1 MKNEITPRQK
11 EILSYIFDFIEENGY
26 SPSMRDIASNFNIA
40 STNGVSGH
48 IDALITKKFLEK
60 ANNASRTLTITSK
73 GLEQLGKQADQ
84 NKTIA
89 LNDGSFSI
97 PILGRVAAGFP
108 ILHYE
113 NFDGAVVVDPSL
125 MKEKKDTFALK
136 VKGDSMIN
144 AGIFEDD
151 IVIVH
156 KQGFAGNGDVVVAQ
170 IDGEITV
177 KTYLMKNNQVYLLPA
192 NDKYEPIVVGHNSS
206 FVLIGKVTGVTR
218 CLN

>member
-1 MKNEITPRQK
+1 MKHEITPRQK
-11 EILSYIFDFIEENGY
+11 EILAFIYDFIEENGY
-26 SPSMRDIASNFNIA
+26 SPSMRDIASNFKMA

-48 IDALITKKFLEK
+48 IDALIAKKFLDKE
-60 ANNASRTLTITSK
+60 NNVSRTLTITEK
-73 GLEQLGKQADQ
+73 GLAQLGKNAGEGA
-84 NKTIA
+84 IESG
-89 LNDGSFSI
+89 DGKFSI

-108 ILHYE
+108 ILHYD
-113 NFDGAVVVDPSL
+113 NFDGSVVVDPSM

-156 KQGFAGNGDVVVAQ
+156 KQIFAANGDIVVAQ
-170 IDGEITV
+170 INGEITV
-177 KTYLMKNNQVYLLPA
+177 KTYLMKNNQVFLLPA
-192 NDKYEPIVVGHNSS
+192 NEKYEPIVVGHNNS
-206 FVLIGKVTGVTR
+206 FLLIGKVTGVTR